1 MTAFNHS
8 VGVLHRGVPGRVHAV
23 LAELR
28 AFRDR
33 VLGTEYLSVGQGRR
47 FRAIQRRRTRAASR
61 AGSLVIVAAVGF
73 DAAALIGLDQEA
85 TRIATGLDAV
95 VMLVALMSWWLL
107 PRTLRH
113 RPEVVAWVV
122 MTGLTASIIATG
134 LAEPRLTV
142 QTAGYLLVLPGLIA
156 LVLPWRTI
164 VHLRWLLG
172 FSILSAVYLA
182 TGTHR
187 FSSDERGDLTVVLF
201 VAVGASLAGHL
212 LLHRVQVRSFA
223 QLEHI
228 KALRRRASTDMVE
241 LERVHRALEFAARVD
256 PLTGAGNRRR
266 LDEDLRAARGH
277 IGRSGMT
284 YGLMEIDL
292 DHFKAIN
299 DTRGHLAGDDVLR
312 RAVDAMAGT
321 LRATDAVYRF
331 GGEEFVVILPVSN
344 KDELLTAAERLRS
357 VVAGLGIDHPGN
369 PGHDVV
375 SISIGTTLV
384 GAFNLGLTNDEWFGL
399 TDRALYAAKS
409 AGRNRVRFEGGVPAP
424 EPA

>member
-1 MTAFNHS
+1 M
-8 VGVLHRGVPGRVHAV
+8 
-23 LAELR
+23 
-28 AFRDR
+28 
-33 VLGTEYLSVGQGRR
+33 
-47 FRAIQRRRTRAASR
+47 
-61 AGSLVIVAAVGF
+61 AAVGF
-73 DAAALIGLDQEA
+73 DAAALIGLDAEA

-95 VMLVALMSWWLL
+95 VMLVALTSWWLL

-113 RPEVVAWVV
+113 HPEVVAWVV
-122 MTGLTASIIATG
+122 MTGLTASIIVTG

-156 LVLPWRTI
+156 LVLPWRTV

-182 TGTHR
+182 TGTQR
-187 FSSDERGDLTVVLF
+187 FSPDERGDMAVVLF

-228 KALRRRASTDMVE
+228 RALRRRASTDMAE

-256 PLTGAGNRRR
+256 PLTGVGNRRR
-266 LDEDLRAARGH
+266 LDEDLRAVRGH

-312 RAVDAMAGT
+312 RAVDAMAAT
-321 LRATDAVYRF
+321 LRATDAVYQF
-331 GGEEFVVILPVSN
+331 GGEEFLVILPASN
-344 KDELLTAAERLRS
+344 KDEVLAAAERLRS
-357 VVAGLGIDHPGN
+357 VVAGLDIEHPGN

-375 SISIGTTLV
+375 SISIGTTLI
-384 GAFNLGLTNDEWFGL
+384 GAFNLDLTDDEWFGL
-399 TDRALYAAKS
+399 TRFALYAAKA
-409 AGRNRVRFEGGVPAP
+409 AGRNRVQFEGGVRAP